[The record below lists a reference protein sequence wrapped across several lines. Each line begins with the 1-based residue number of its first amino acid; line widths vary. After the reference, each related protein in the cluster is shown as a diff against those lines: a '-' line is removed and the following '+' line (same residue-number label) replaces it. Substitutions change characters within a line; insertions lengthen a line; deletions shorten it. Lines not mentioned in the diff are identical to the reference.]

1 MMKGSP
7 NTKGLNIF
15 IHNHSYTGYSDVTTF
30 FKTIKNQ
37 LIKTFKLFSKMWV
50 GGIIFIKVA
59 LSKIVRL
66 TLIDLF
72 SKQLI

>member
-15 IHNHSYTGYSDVTTF
+15 IHSHSYTGYSDVTTF

-50 GGIIFIKVA
+50 GGWGAGNNLHKSSA
-59 LSKIVRL
+59 A
-66 TLIDLF
+66 
-72 SKQLI
+72 